1 VATASLANRIPA
13 DVCPRPTLPRSALL
27 SALLLIPLFL
37 SPLSISA
44 QPQVIQSQDAQSD
57 APTSV
62 RGTVLNRL
70 THEPISRALVFSP
83 DNRYAT
89 LTDDR
94 GRFEFK
100 FPPLIPPSKDQQSA
114 APDASVFRARQL
126 RMIQNA
132 RPNFFYARKPGFL
145 QNNSNPNYGPVTAN
159 QPETVIYLDPESLVV
174 GNVNLP
180 GSEGDMRILVVLY
193 RREITEG
200 REHWQQVK
208 TFNTWADGD
217 FRFSELQAGTYK
229 VGTNELLDRNF
240 AFYPTGG
247 PLFGFPPI
255 FYPGVSDFASAAPI
269 QLAAGASVQVNLAPI
284 RREYYPVKIPVANA
298 GDAPSMSVNIYPLA
312 RPGPGFSLGYN
323 SGEQMIQGSLPDGN
337 YTVQVSTQGPS
348 GSTGLLNI
356 SVQGGPRQAPPI
368 NLIPNT
374 SLAVT
379 VHEEF
384 KSGQS
389 VFGEEPAAS
398 DDGTPARQRQVN
410 VQVVLQSIEEFGSAP
425 TVVSE
430 PAPGTQEN
438 ALLIQNIQ
446 PGRYRVHV
454 QSGIGYAASV
464 VYGESNLLR
473 QPLVVA
479 LGGSSQPMEITLRD
493 DGVSVDGKIEEAV
506 EGHIYFLPLDEGSGE
521 FREFH
526 TGPDG
531 SFGIA
536 QLPPG
541 AYRVL
546 AFDTRQS
553 DLACNDADTMRKL
566 ESKGQV
572 IHLEAGQNEHLRL
585 KLIQEGNAQ

>member
-1 VATASLANRIPA
+1 VATASLAKRIPA
-13 DVCPRPTLPRSALL
+13 NVCPHPTLPRFALL
-27 SALLLIPLFL
+27 SVILVFPLFL
-37 SPLSISA
+37 SPLPSFA
-44 QPQVIQSQDAQSD
+44 HPQIVQAPDAQSD
-57 APTSV
+57 TPTSV
-62 RGTVLNRL
+62 HGKVLNRL
-70 THEPISRALVFSP
+70 TQEPISRALVFSP

-100 FPPLIPPSKDQQSA
+100 FPPLVPPSKDEQSA
-114 APDASVFRARQL
+114 TPDTNVFRARRL

-145 QNNSNPNYGPVTAN
+145 QNNSNPAAVVAN
-159 QPETVIYLDPESLVV
+159 QSDVVIYLDPESLIV

-180 GSEGDMRILVVLY
+180 GSEGDMRILVALY

-208 TFNTWADGD
+208 TFNTWADGE

-229 VGTNELLDRNF
+229 VGTNELLDRNPT
-240 AFYPTGG
+240 FYPTGG

-255 FYPGVSDFASAAPI
+255 FYPGASDFASAAPI
-269 QLAAGASVQVNLAPI
+269 QLAAGATVQVSLAPS
-284 RREYYPVKIPVANA
+284 RHEYYPVKIPVSNPS
-298 GDAPSMSVNIYPLA
+298 DARSMIVNIYPLA

-337 YTVQVSTQGPS
+337 YTVQVSAQGPS
-348 GSTGLLNI
+348 GSTGLLNF

-398 DDGTPARQRQVN
+398 DDGMPARQRQVN
-410 VQVVLQSIEEFGSAP
+410 VQVVLQSIEEFASAP
-425 TVVSE
+425 AVVSE
-430 PAPGTQEN
+430 PAPGTQEH

-454 QSGIGYAASV
+454 QSGLGYAASV
-464 VYGESNLLR
+464 LYGQTNLLR

-506 EGHIYFLPLDEGSGE
+506 EGHIYFLPIDEDSGE
-521 FREFH
+521 FRELH
-526 TGPDG
+526 TGSDG
-531 SFGIA
+531 SFGLA

-546 AFDTRQS
+546 AFDSRQS
-553 DLACNDADTMRKL
+553 DLAYNDAETMRKL

-585 KLIQEGNAQ
+585 KLIQEGDAQ